1 MTMFTKLGR
10 LAAEV
15 TGRLRDHLVPERD
28 TCGKVVDGWKCIRD
42 LHHPGPC
49 GSIALDGLRADT
61 MPHCDSAV
69 LHAPGVCEYCDQY
82 PSWQRAREMARV
94 GFTGDAPRPGWLP
107 CPSTFHRPL
116 TVINQWPGNQPS
128 PKLVPRP
135 DQQLPPGDDQP

>member
-1 MTMFTKLGR
+1 MSMFTKLGR

-15 TGRLRDHLVPERD
+15 TGRLAGHLLPEPD
-28 TCGKVVDGWKCIRD
+28 TKPTPPV
-42 LHHPGPC
+42 
-49 GSIALDGLRADT
+49 AA

-82 PSWQRAREMARV
+82 PSWQRAREMARI

-128 PKLVPRP
+128 PRLVPRP